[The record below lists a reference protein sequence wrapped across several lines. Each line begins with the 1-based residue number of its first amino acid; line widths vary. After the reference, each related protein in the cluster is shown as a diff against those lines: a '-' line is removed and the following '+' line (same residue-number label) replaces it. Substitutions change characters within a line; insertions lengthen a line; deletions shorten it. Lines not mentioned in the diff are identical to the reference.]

1 MRSCT
6 SRSSS
11 IAAIPGSSSIPI
23 TDGRTESRTAQQ
35 VRGVFGGGGAK
46 LYFTEKAFVRT
57 DGRLTWS
64 MDCQSLTFRA
74 GIGIDF

>member
-6 SRSSS
+6 CRSSS
-11 IAAIPGSSSIPI
+11 IAAIPGCSSIPI

-35 VRGVFGGGGAK
+35 VRGVFGGGAK
-46 LYFTEKAFVRT
+46 LYFTERAFVRT

-64 MDCQSLTFRA
+64 MDRQSLTFRA